1 MAETSLNIQEIIEDF
16 PILNQKINGKRLAY
30 LDSTATSQT
39 PVQVLN
45 VLDDY
50 YKRYNSNVHRGVHT
64 LGSLATDGYESA
76 RETVR
81 RFINAKYFEE
91 IIFTRGTTA
100 SINIVAHSYGDANIN
115 EGDEIVVTEMEHHA
129 NIVPWQQLAK
139 RKKATLKFIPM
150 TDDGELR
157 IEDVKS
163 TINDNTKIVAITHV
177 SNVLG
182 TIN

>member
-1 MAETSLNIQEIIEDF
+1 MNNLTESLNVNEIIKDF
-16 PILNQKINGKRLAY
+16 PILNQEVNNNRLAY
-30 LDSTATSQT
+30 LDTTATSQT
-39 PVQVLN
+39 PIQVID
-45 VLDDY
+45 VIDDY

-64 LGSLATDGYESA
+64 LGSLATDGYENA

-100 SINIVAHSYGDANIN
+100 SINMIARSYGDANIN

-139 RKKATLKFIPM
+139 RKQASLKFIPL
-150 TDDGELR
+150 TEDGELA
-157 IEDVKS
+157 IEDVKA
-163 TINDNTKIVAITHV
+163 TINDNTKI
-177 SNVLG
+177 
-182 TIN
+182 

>member
-1 MAETSLNIQEIIEDF
+1 MAEHSFDVNEVIKDF
-16 PILNQKINGKRLAY
+16 PILDQKVNGKRLAY

-45 VLDDY
+45 VLEDY

-64 LGSLATDGYESA
+64 LGSLATDGYENA

-100 SINIVAHSYGDANIN
+100 SINLVAHSYGDANVE

-139 RKKATLKFIPM
+139 RKNATLKFIPM
-150 TDDGELR
+150 
-157 IEDVKS
+157 
-163 TINDNTKIVAITHV
+163 
-177 SNVLG
+177 
-182 TIN
+182 